1 MAGYDVPGSSVPRYD
16 VPGFSVPGYDVP
28 GSGVPGS
35 SVSGYNVVVRTT
47 LVGLFAVLTLI
58 VVACG
63 HSGQADRGPQVTRW
77 AELVARS
84 GGMTT
89 AFDDTERA
97 FGLTARNINDYER
110 QIFAEG
116 TDLFEAQ
123 WIAESDAEFSG
134 LGPHYVTD
142 SCSSCHAGDGRA
154 AGPTG
159 DGPLPSGFIVLL
171 ADTDPETR
179 RLFGDQLTERAHGAV
194 AEGHVIVSYTE
205 LVGTFADGEEYSL
218 RSPDYTAVLADG
230 ALPDG
235 ALPAGALPAGALP
248 DSVVLRPR
256 VAPHL
261 SGLGLLE
268 LIPAADLIAN
278 ADPED
283 RDGDGISGRTGEA
296 VELLSGTEVL
306 GRFGWNATQP
316 SVEQQTATA
325 LFGDLGLTS
334 RYFPDEACD
343 RGGLCERRG
352 LPVSAYYEPAG
363 FGGGLKGSD
372 GYEFDGEVSD
382 EALFKLSFYARALA
396 VPAVRDIDDPE
407 VQRGWEL
414 FNTIGCSACHTS
426 SFRTGVGAVQGL
438 SLQQISP
445 YSDLLLHDLG
455 EGLSDQTV
463 GGEPVGVEWR
473 TPPLWGIGLFET
485 VNGQTYLLHDGRARN
500 FSEAILWHG
509 GEAQHSATAFSE
521 LSAAERAALVRFL
534 EAL

>member
-1 MAGYDVPGSSVPRYD
+1 MP
-16 VPGFSVPGYDVP
+16 
-28 GSGVPGS
+28 
-35 SVSGYNVVVRTT
+35 VRTT
-47 LVGLFAVLTLI
+47 LVGLFAVLTLT

-63 HSGQADRGPQVTRW
+63 DSGHADPEPPATQW
-77 AELVARS
+77 AELLARS

-89 AFDDTERA
+89 AFDDSERA

-110 QIFAEG
+110 QIFADG

-123 WIAESDAEFSG
+123 WVVETDAEFSG
-134 LGPHYVTD
+134 LGPHFVTD
-142 SCSSCHAGDGRA
+142 SCASCHAGDGRA

-159 DGPLPSGFIVLL
+159 DGRLPDGFIVLL
-171 ADTDPETR
+171 ADTDPQTR
-179 RLFGDQLTERAHGAV
+179 RLLGDQLTDRAHGAV
-194 AEGHVIVSYTE
+194 AEGHVEVSYTE
-205 LVGTFADGEEYSL
+205 LVGTFADGEGYSL
-218 RSPDYTAVLADG
+218 RSPHYTVVLADGDLPDG

-235 ALPAGALPAGALP
+235 DLPDSALP

-268 LIPAADLIAN
+268 LIPAAGLVAN

-283 RDGDGISGRTGEA
+283 SDGDGISGRTGVA
-296 VELLSGTEVL
+296 VELLSGTEAL

-343 RGGLCERRG
+343 RGGLCERQG
-352 LPVSAYYEPAG
+352 VPVSEYYEPAG
-363 FGGGLKGSD
+363 FGGELEGTD
-372 GYEFDGEVSD
+372 GYEFHGEVSD
-382 EALFKLSFYARALA
+382 EALYKLSLYARALA

-455 EGLSDQTV
+455 DALSDQTV
-463 GGEPVGVEWR
+463 GGEPVSVEWR

-485 VNGQTYLLHDGRARN
+485 VNGHTHLLHDGRARN

-509 GEAQHSATAFSE
+509 GEAQRSATAFSE
-521 LSAAERAALVRFL
+521 LSAAQRAALIRFL